1 MINKRVRLVSYLVIL
16 VALPIFFLFLPAS
29 YFDHG
34 QSLCPSKSLLDIEC
48 PGCGITRAIQHLIH
62 LDFHAAWEYNKLSF
76 FVLPLFG
83 FLWIREI
90 LRVKKSISL
99 NENVKP

>member
-16 VALPIFFLFLPAS
+16 VALPIFFLCLPAT

-34 QSLCPSKSLLDIEC
+34 QSLCPSKALLDIEC
-48 PGCGITRAIQHLIH
+48 PGCGITRGIQHLIH
-62 LDFHAAWEYNKLSF
+62 FDFHAAWEYNKLSF

-83 FLWIREI
+83 YLWGKEI
-90 LRVKKSISL
+90 LKIKKNLSL
-99 NENVKP
+99 DKNIKS